1 MSNQDWT
8 SKLQDQLAGYQESVS
23 HDLWA
28 GIEQSLAQKN
38 IESVSTNPQTIVS
51 ENSES
56 IDLHVGSE
64 VQKNARVLHDS
75 SEAKK
80 NARIVYFKR
89 WSAAAAA
96 VALLGIG
103 GSYVYLHQ
111 EDVEKGN
118 LQLAS
123 LSSPAVSAD
132 LQLAAS
138 QPAPSPV
145 VSADLQSAA
154 SQPAPSHVVSAD
166 LQSAASQPAPSH
178 VVSADLQ
185 SAASHPAPSHAV
197 SVDLQS
203 AASQP
208 APSLVVS
215 ADLRLAAS
223 QPAPSLVVSA
233 DLQSAASQKKKG
245 NVLEKESENEISL
258 LAENPEPAEPV
269 SEDKATDK
277 SSDYKA
283 LTRSTD
289 HHAAAYASQSYHFEK
304 NEEVSGWSMQL
315 YAENLTPSLG
325 GVNSDASGG
334 YNDFSYGTMAEPMP
348 GVIPDPTAGG
358 IYGEEYL
365 LASYKAIQRKQ
376 QVNAKHHAP
385 VSVGLQVA
393 FGIAPRLSLST
404 GLVYTRTSSDFY
416 PYAPSSNYNVHQVL
430 HYVGLPVGLNYEFW
444 QSGGFHAYVMAGAE
458 ADYNV
463 KNDTE
468 EEGVKKENAKRDRVQ
483 FSGKASLGAQ
493 YDITPKVGLY
503 IEPGA
508 KYYFDNGSHVENT
521 FKDKKLNFNL
531 QFGLRF
537 NL

>member
-51 ENSES
+51 ESSES
-56 IDLHVGSE
+56 TDLHVG
-64 VQKNARVLHDS
+64 

-118 LQLAS
+118 LQLA
-123 LSSPAVSAD
+123 
-132 LQLAAS
+132 
-138 QPAPSPV
+138 
-145 VSADLQSAA
+145 A

-166 LQSAASQPAPSH
+166 LQSAASQSAASH
-178 VVSADLQ
+178 VVSA
-185 SAASHPAPSHAV
+185 PSHA
-197 SVDLQS
+197 
-203 AASQP
+203 
-208 APSLVVS
+208 
-215 ADLRLAAS
+215 
-223 QPAPSLVVSA
+223 VSA
-233 DLQSAASQKKKG
+233 DLQSAASQKKTSDD
-245 NVLEKESENEISL
+245 VLKEESENEISL
-258 LAENPEPAEPV
+258 LAE
-269 SEDKATDK
+269 K
-277 SSDYKA
+277 SDHKA
-283 LTRSTD
+283 LTRSAD
-289 HHAAAYASQSYHFEK
+289 NHAAAYASQSYHFEK

-325 GVNSDASGG
+325 GVNSYASGG

-365 LASYKAIQRKQ
+365 LASYKAIQRNQ
-376 QVNAKHHAP
+376 QGNAKHHAP

-430 HYVGLPVGLNYEFW
+430 HYVGIPVGLNYEFW
-444 QSGGFHAYVMAGAE
+444 QTGGFHAYVMAGAE

-468 EEGVKKENAKRDRVQ
+468 EEGVKKEDAKRDRVQ

>member
-28 GIEQSLAQKN
+28 GIEQSLAQNN
-38 IESVSTNPQTIVS
+38 IESGSSNPQTIA
-51 ENSES
+51 SES
-56 IDLHVGSE
+56 SESTDLHVGSE
-64 VQKNARVLHDS
+64 AKKDARVLHDS
-75 SEAKK
+75 SKVQK

-118 LQLAS
+118 LQLA
-123 LSSPAVSAD
+123 
-132 LQLAAS
+132 AS
-138 QPAPSPV
+138 QS
-145 VSADLQSAA
+145 
-154 SQPAPSHVVSAD
+154 
-166 LQSAASQPAPSH
+166 
-178 VVSADLQ
+178 
-185 SAASHPAPSHAV
+185 
-197 SVDLQS
+197 
-203 AASQP
+203 

-215 ADLRLAAS
+215 ADLQSAAS

-233 DLQSAASQKKKG
+233 DLQSAASQKKMG

-269 SEDKATDK
+269 SEDKATV
-277 SSDYKA
+277 SSTDHKA

-376 QVNAKHHAP
+376 QGNAKHHAP

-416 PYAPSSNYNVHQVL
+416 PYASSSSYNVHQVL
-430 HYVGLPVGLNYEFW
+430 HYVGIPVGLNYEFW

>member
-28 GIEQSLAQKN
+28 GIEQSLAQNN
-38 IESVSTNPQTIVS
+38 IESGSSNPQTIA
-51 ENSES
+51 SES
-56 IDLHVGSE
+56 SESTDLHVGSE
-64 VQKNARVLHDS
+64 AKKDARVLHDS
-75 SEAKK
+75 SKVQK

-132 LQLAAS
+132 LQSAAS
-138 QPAPSPV
+138 QSAPSHA

-154 SQPAPSHVVSAD
+154 SSVAVRQSAPSHVVSSD
-166 LQSAASQPAPSH
+166 LQSAASQSKMGNT
-178 VVSADLQ
+178 
-185 SAASHPAPSHAV
+185 
-197 SVDLQS
+197 
-203 AASQP
+203 
-208 APSLVVS
+208 LV
-215 ADLRLAAS
+215 
-223 QPAPSLVVSA
+223 
-233 DLQSAASQKKKG
+233 
-245 NVLEKESENEISL
+245 EESENEISL
-258 LAENPEPAEPV
+258 LAENSDPAEPV
-269 SEDKATDK
+269 SEDKATV
-277 SSDYKA
+277 SSTDYKA
-283 LTRSTD
+283 LTRSAD

-325 GVNSDASGG
+325 GVNSDASGD

-365 LASYKAIQRKQ
+365 LASYKAIQRNQ
-376 QVNAKHHAP
+376 QGNAKHHAP

-416 PYAPSSNYNVHQVL
+416 PYASSSSYNVHQVL
-430 HYVGLPVGLNYEFW
+430 HYVGIPVGLNYEFW

>member
-28 GIEQSLAQKN
+28 GIEQSLAQN
-38 IESVSTNPQTIVS
+38 DIESVSSNPQAIVS
-51 ENSES
+51 ESSES
-56 IDLHVGSE
+56 TDFHVGSE
-64 VQKNARVLHDS
+64 
-75 SEAKK
+75 AKK
-80 NARIVYFKR
+80 KARIVYFKR

-103 GSYVYLHQ
+103 GSYVYQHQ
-111 EDVEKGN
+111 EEVEKGN

-123 LSSPAVSAD
+123 LSSRVVSSDLPSAAPHTVSSDLPSAPSHAVSSD
-132 LQLAAS
+132 LPSAAS
-138 QPAPSPV
+138 HVVSSDLPSAASHS

-154 SQPAPSHVVSAD
+154 PHAVSSDLQSAPSHSVSAD
-166 LQSAASQPAPSH
+166 LQSAAP
-178 VVSADLQ
+178 
-185 SAASHPAPSHAV
+185 
-197 SVDLQS
+197 
-203 AASQP
+203 
-208 APSLVVS
+208 
-215 ADLRLAAS
+215 
-223 QPAPSLVVSA
+223 
-233 DLQSAASQKKKG
+233 QKKKG
-245 NVLEKESENEISL
+245 NVLEKESENKISL
-258 LAENPEPAEPV
+258 LADN
-269 SEDKATDK
+269 
-277 SSDYKA
+277 
-283 LTRSTD
+283 
-289 HHAAAYASQSYHFEK
+289 HAAAYASQSYHFDK
-304 NEEVSGWSMQL
+304 NEEASGWSMQL
-315 YAENLTPSLG
+315 YAENLTSSLG
-325 GVNSDASGG
+325 GDNSDASGS
-334 YNDFSYGTMAEPMP
+334 YRDYSYGTMAEPMP

-365 LASYKAIQRKQ
+365 LASCKAIQRNQ

-393 FGIAPRLSLST
+393 FGIAPRLTLST

-416 PYAPSSNYNVHQVL
+416 PYAPGSSYNVHQVL
-430 HYVGLPVGLNYEFW
+430 HYVGIPVGLNYEFW

-483 FSGKASLGAQ
+483 LSGKASLGAQ

>member
-38 IESVSTNPQTIVS
+38 IESVSTNPQTIA
-51 ENSES
+51 SES
-56 IDLHVGSE
+56 SESADLHVGSE
-64 VQKNARVLHDS
+64 AKKDARVLHDS

-132 LQLAAS
+132 LQSAASQPTPSHVVSADLQSAAS

-154 SQPAPSHVVSAD
+154 SQPAPSHAVSAD
-166 LQSAASQPAPSH
+166 LQSAASQSASSP

-185 SAASHPAPSHAV
+185 STV
-197 SVDLQS
+197 
-203 AASQP
+203 
-208 APSLVVS
+208 
-215 ADLRLAAS
+215 S

-233 DLQSAASQKKKG
+233 DLQSAASQPAPSPVVSADLQSAASQKKTSDD
-245 NVLEKESENEISL
+245 VLKEKSENEISL
-258 LAENPEPAEPV
+258 LAE
-269 SEDKATDK
+269 K
-277 SSDYKA
+277 SDYKA

-416 PYAPSSNYNVHQVL
+416 PYASSSSYNVHQVL
-430 HYVGLPVGLNYEFW
+430 HYVGIPVGLNYEFW

>member
-8 SKLQDQLAGYQESVS
+8 SKLQEQLADYQESVS

-38 IESVSTNPQTIVS
+38 IESVSSNPQTIA
-51 ENSES
+51 SES
-56 IDLHVGSE
+56 SESADLHVGSE
-64 VQKNARVLHDS
+64 AKKNARVLHDS

-123 LSSPAVSAD
+123 HAVSPSHAVSA
-132 LQLAAS
+132 
-138 QPAPSPV
+138 
-145 VSADLQSAA
+145 
-154 SQPAPSHVVSAD
+154 SHVVSAD
-166 LQSAASQPAPSH
+166 LQSAASQSKMGNT
-178 VVSADLQ
+178 
-185 SAASHPAPSHAV
+185 
-197 SVDLQS
+197 
-203 AASQP
+203 
-208 APSLVVS
+208 LV
-215 ADLRLAAS
+215 
-223 QPAPSLVVSA
+223 
-233 DLQSAASQKKKG
+233 
-245 NVLEKESENEISL
+245 EESENEISL
-258 LAENPEPAEPV
+258 LAENSDPAEPV
-269 SEDKATDK
+269 SEDKATV
-277 SSDYKA
+277 SSTDHKA

-365 LASYKAIQRKQ
+365 LASYKAIQRNQ
-376 QVNAKHHAP
+376 QGNAKHHAP

-430 HYVGLPVGLNYEFW
+430 HYVGIPVGLNYEFW

-468 EEGVKKENAKRDRVQ
+468 EEGVKKEDAKRDRVQ
-483 FSGKASLGAQ
+483 LSGKASLGAQ

>member
-8 SKLQDQLAGYQESVS
+8 SKLQEQLAGYQESVS

-28 GIEQSLAQKN
+28 GIEQSLAQNN
-38 IESVSTNPQTIVS
+38 IESVSSNPQTIA
-51 ENSES
+51 SES
-56 IDLHVGSE
+56 SESTDLHVGT
-64 VQKNARVLHDS
+64 
-75 SEAKK
+75 EAKR

-118 LQLAS
+118 LQLA
-123 LSSPAVSAD
+123 V
-132 LQLAAS
+132 S
-138 QPAPSPV
+138 QPAPSHV

-154 SQPAPSHVVSAD
+154 SVSAAVSQSAPSHVVSAD

-185 SAASHPAPSHAV
+185 SAASQPVPS
-197 SVDLQS
+197 S
-203 AASQP
+203 
-208 APSLVVS
+208 VVS
-215 ADLRLAAS
+215 AY
-223 QPAPSLVVSA
+223 
-233 DLQSAASQKKKG
+233 LQSAASQKKASD
-245 NVLEKESENEISL
+245 VLKKESENEISL
-258 LAENPEPAEPV
+258 LAE
-269 SEDKATDK
+269 K
-277 SSDYKA
+277 SDHKA

-325 GVNSDASGG
+325 GGNSDASGG

-365 LASYKAIQRKQ
+365 LASYKAIQRSQ
-376 QVNAKHHAP
+376 QGNAKHHAP

-416 PYAPSSNYNVHQVL
+416 PYAPSSSYNVHQVL
-430 HYVGLPVGLNYEFW
+430 HYVGIPVGLNYEFW

>member
-28 GIEQSLAQKN
+28 GIEQSLAQNN
-38 IESVSTNPQTIVS
+38 IDSVSTNPQTIAS
-51 ENSES
+51 ESSES

-64 VQKNARVLHDS
+64 AKKNARILHVG

-111 EDVEKGN
+111 EDVERGN

-132 LQLAAS
+132 LQ
-138 QPAPSPV
+138 
-145 VSADLQSAA
+145 SAA
-154 SQPAPSHVVSAD
+154 SQPAPSHVVLAD
-166 LQSAASQPAPSH
+166 LQSAASQPASSP

-185 SAASHPAPSHAV
+185 S
-197 SVDLQS
+197 
-203 AASQP
+203 
-208 APSLVVS
+208 
-215 ADLRLAAS
+215 AAS

-233 DLQSAASQKKKG
+233 DLQSAASQSAPSHVVSADLQSAASQSKMG
-245 NVLEKESENEISL
+245 NTLVEESENEISL

-269 SEDKATDK
+269 SEDKATV
-277 SSDYKA
+277 SSTDHKA
-283 LTRSTD
+283 LTRSAD
-289 HHAAAYASQSYHFEK
+289 HHAAAYASQSYHFKK

-365 LASYKAIQRKQ
+365 LASYKAIQRNQ
-376 QVNAKHHAP
+376 QGNAKHHAP

-416 PYAPSSNYNVHQVL
+416 PYASSSSYNVHQVL
-430 HYVGLPVGLNYEFW
+430 HYVGIPVGLNYEFW
-444 QSGGFHAYVMAGAE
+444 QSGGFHAYLMAGAE

>member
-28 GIEQSLAQKN
+28 GIEQSLAQNN
-38 IESVSTNPQTIVS
+38 IDSVSSNPQTIA
-51 ENSES
+51 SES
-56 IDLHVGSE
+56 SESTDLHVGSE
-64 VQKNARVLHDS
+64 AKKDARVLHDS
-75 SEAKK
+75 SKVQK

-111 EDVEKGN
+111 EDVERGN
-118 LQLAS
+118 
-123 LSSPAVSAD
+123 

-138 QPAPSPV
+138 QS
-145 VSADLQSAA
+145 
-154 SQPAPSHVVSAD
+154 APSHVVSAD
-166 LQSAASQPAPSH
+166 LQSAASQPAPSP

-185 SAASHPAPSHAV
+185 S
-197 SVDLQS
+197 
-203 AASQP
+203 
-208 APSLVVS
+208 
-215 ADLRLAAS
+215 AAS

-269 SEDKATDK
+269 SEDKATV
-277 SSDYKA
+277 SSTDHKA
-283 LTRSTD
+283 LTRSAD

-365 LASYKAIQRKQ
+365 LASYKAIQRNQ

-416 PYAPSSNYNVHQVL
+416 PYAPSSSYNVHQVL
-430 HYVGLPVGLNYEFW
+430 HYVGIPVGLNYEFW

>member
-38 IESVSTNPQTIVS
+38 IELGSSNLQTIA
-51 ENSES
+51 SES
-56 IDLHVGSE
+56 SESTDLHVGSE
-64 VQKNARVLHDS
+64 AKKNARVLHDS
-75 SEAKK
+75 SKVQK

-96 VALLGIG
+96 VALFGIG

-132 LQLAAS
+132 LQSAAS
-138 QPAPSPV
+138 QPAPSHV
-145 VSADLQSAA
+145 VSVDLQSAA

-166 LQSAASQPAPSH
+166 LQST
-178 VVSADLQ
+178 
-185 SAASHPAPSHAV
+185 
-197 SVDLQS
+197 
-203 AASQP
+203 
-208 APSLVVS
+208 
-215 ADLRLAAS
+215 AS

-233 DLQSAASQKKKG
+233 DLQSAASQPAPSHAVSADLQSAASQKKASD
-245 NVLEKESENEISL
+245 VLKKESENEISL
-258 LAENPEPAEPV
+258 LAE
-269 SEDKATDK
+269 K
-277 SSDYKA
+277 SDHKA

-365 LASYKAIQRKQ
+365 LASYKAIQRNQ
-376 QVNAKHHAP
+376 QGNAKHHAP

-416 PYAPSSNYNVHQVL
+416 PYASSSSYNVHQVL
-430 HYVGLPVGLNYEFW
+430 HYVGIPVGLNYEFW

>member
-8 SKLQDQLAGYQESVS
+8 SKLQEQLADYQESVS

-38 IESVSTNPQTIVS
+38 IESVSSNPQTIVS
-51 ENSES
+51 ESSES
-56 IDLHVGSE
+56 TDLHVG
-64 VQKNARVLHDS
+64 

-103 GSYVYLHQ
+103 GSYVYLHK

-123 LSSPAVSAD
+123 LSSPA
-132 LQLAAS
+132 
-138 QPAPSPV
+138 

-178 VVSADLQ
+178 A
-185 SAASHPAPSHAV
+185 
-197 SVDLQS
+197 
-203 AASQP
+203 
-208 APSLVVS
+208 
-215 ADLRLAAS
+215 
-223 QPAPSLVVSA
+223 VSA
-233 DLQSAASQKKKG
+233 DLQSAASQKKTSDD
-245 NVLEKESENEISL
+245 VLKEESENEISL
-258 LAENPEPAEPV
+258 LAENSDPAEPV
-269 SEDKATDK
+269 SEDKATV
-277 SSDYKA
+277 SSTDHKA

-365 LASYKAIQRKQ
+365 LASYKAIQRNQ
-376 QVNAKHHAP
+376 QGNAKHHAP

-416 PYAPSSNYNVHQVL
+416 PYAPSSSYNVHQVL
-430 HYVGLPVGLNYEFW
+430 HYVGIPVGLNYEFW

>member
-38 IESVSTNPQTIVS
+38 IESVSSNPQTIVS
-51 ENSES
+51 ESSES

-132 LQLAAS
+132 LQSAAS
-138 QPAPSPV
+138 QPAPSHAVSSDLQSAASQSASSLV

-154 SQPAPSHVVSAD
+154 SQPVPSPVVSAD
-166 LQSAASQPAPSH
+166 LQS
-178 VVSADLQ
+178 
-185 SAASHPAPSHAV
+185 
-197 SVDLQS
+197 
-203 AASQP
+203 
-208 APSLVVS
+208 
-215 ADLRLAAS
+215 AAS

-233 DLQSAASQKKKG
+233 DLQSAASQKKTSD
-245 NVLEKESENEISL
+245 VLKEESENEISL
-258 LAENPEPAEPV
+258 LAE
-269 SEDKATDK
+269 K
-277 SSDYKA
+277 SDHKA

-289 HHAAAYASQSYHFEK
+289 HHAASYASQSFHFEK

-365 LASYKAIQRKQ
+365 LASYKAIQRNQ
-376 QVNAKHHAP
+376 QGNAKHHAP

-430 HYVGLPVGLNYEFW
+430 HYVGIPVGLNYEFW

>member
-38 IESVSTNPQTIVS
+38 IESVSSNPQTIA
-51 ENSES
+51 SES
-56 IDLHVGSE
+56 SESTDLHVGSE
-64 VQKNARVLHDS
+64 AKKNARVLHDS
-75 SEAKK
+75 SKVQK

-118 LQLAS
+118 LQLA
-123 LSSPAVSAD
+123 
-132 LQLAAS
+132 AS
-138 QPAPSPV
+138 QSAPSHA

-166 LQSAASQPAPSH
+166 LQSAASQPASSH

-185 SAASHPAPSHAV
+185 S
-197 SVDLQS
+197 
-203 AASQP
+203 
-208 APSLVVS
+208 
-215 ADLRLAAS
+215 AAS

-233 DLQSAASQKKKG
+233 DLQSAASQPAPSHAVSADLQSAASQKKASD
-245 NVLEKESENEISL
+245 VLKKESENEISL
-258 LAENPEPAEPV
+258 LAE
-269 SEDKATDK
+269 K
-277 SSDYKA
+277 SDHKA

-365 LASYKAIQRKQ
+365 LASYKAIQRNQ
-376 QVNAKHHAP
+376 QGNAKHHAP

-430 HYVGLPVGLNYEFW
+430 HYVGIPVGLNYEFW

>member
-38 IESVSTNPQTIVS
+38 IESVSSNPQTIVS
-51 ENSES
+51 ESSES
-56 IDLHVGSE
+56 TDLHVG
-64 VQKNARVLHDS
+64 

-118 LQLAS
+118 LQLA
-123 LSSPAVSAD
+123 
-132 LQLAAS
+132 AS
-138 QPAPSPV
+138 QPAPSHA

-154 SQPAPSHVVSAD
+154 SQPAPSHAVSAD
-166 LQSAASQPAPSH
+166 LQSAASQSASSH

-185 SAASHPAPSHAV
+185 SAAS
-197 SVDLQS
+197 QS
-203 AASQP
+203 AQSH
-208 APSLVVS
+208 
-215 ADLRLAAS
+215 
-223 QPAPSLVVSA
+223 VVSA
-233 DLQSAASQKKKG
+233 DLQSAASQKKTSDD
-245 NVLEKESENEISL
+245 VLKEESENEISL
-258 LAENPEPAEPV
+258 LAE
-269 SEDKATDK
+269 K
-277 SSDYKA
+277 SDHKA

-365 LASYKAIQRKQ
+365 LASYKAIQRNQ
-376 QVNAKHHAP
+376 QGNAKHHAP

-416 PYAPSSNYNVHQVL
+416 PYAPGSSYNVHQVL
-430 HYVGLPVGLNYEFW
+430 HYVGIPVGLNYEFW

>member
-28 GIEQSLAQKN
+28 GIEQSLAQN
-38 IESVSTNPQTIVS
+38 HIESVSSNPQTIVS
-51 ENSES
+51 ESSES

-64 VQKNARVLHDS
+64 AKKNARVLHDS

-132 LQLAAS
+132 LQSAAS
-138 QPAPSPV
+138 QSAASHA

-154 SQPAPSHVVSAD
+154 SQSAPSHVVSADLQLAASQSAPSHVVSAD
-166 LQSAASQPAPSH
+166 LQSAASQ
-178 VVSADLQ
+178 
-185 SAASHPAPSHAV
+185 
-197 SVDLQS
+197 
-203 AASQP
+203 
-208 APSLVVS
+208 
-215 ADLRLAAS
+215 
-223 QPAPSLVVSA
+223 
-233 DLQSAASQKKKG
+233 KKTSDD
-245 NVLEKESENEISL
+245 VLKEESENEISL
-258 LAENPEPAEPV
+258 LAE
-269 SEDKATDK
+269 K
-277 SSDYKA
+277 SDYKA

-365 LASYKAIQRKQ
+365 LASYKAIQRNQ

-430 HYVGLPVGLNYEFW
+430 HYVGIPVGLNYEFW
-444 QSGGFHAYVMAGAE
+444 QTGGFHAYVMAGAE

-468 EEGVKKENAKRDRVQ
+468 EEGVKKENAKRDRVL

>member
-28 GIEQSLAQKN
+28 GIEQSLAQNN
-38 IESVSTNPQTIVS
+38 IESVSSNPQTIA
-51 ENSES
+51 SES
-56 IDLHVGSE
+56 SESADSNVG
-64 VQKNARVLHDS
+64 

-111 EDVEKGN
+111 EDVEKAH

-123 LSSPAVSAD
+123 LSSPVVSAD
-132 LQLAAS
+132 LQSAASQSAPSHVVSADLQSAASQPAPSHIVSADLQSAAS

-154 SQPAPSHVVSAD
+154 SQPAPSHAVSAD
-166 LQSAASQPAPSH
+166 LQSAASQS
-178 VVSADLQ
+178 
-185 SAASHPAPSHAV
+185 
-197 SVDLQS
+197 
-203 AASQP
+203 
-208 APSLVVS
+208 
-215 ADLRLAAS
+215 
-223 QPAPSLVVSA
+223 
-233 DLQSAASQKKKG
+233 KMG

-258 LAENPEPAEPV
+258 LAEDPEPAEPV

-365 LASYKAIQRKQ
+365 LASYKAIQRSQ
-376 QVNAKHHAP
+376 QGNAKHHAP

-430 HYVGLPVGLNYEFW
+430 HYVGIPVGLNYEFW

>member
-38 IESVSTNPQTIVS
+38 IESVSSNSQTIVS
-51 ENSES
+51 ESSES
-56 IDLHVGSE
+56 TDLHVGSE
-64 VQKNARVLHDS
+64 
-75 SEAKK
+75 AKK
-80 NARIVYFKR
+80 NAWIVYFKR

-118 LQLAS
+118 LQLAAS
-123 LSSPAVSAD
+123 QSAPSHAVSAD
-132 LQLAAS
+132 LQS
-138 QPAPSPV
+138 T
-145 VSADLQSAA
+145 A

-166 LQSAASQPAPSH
+166 LQSAASQ
-178 VVSADLQ
+178 
-185 SAASHPAPSHAV
+185 
-197 SVDLQS
+197 
-203 AASQP
+203 
-208 APSLVVS
+208 
-215 ADLRLAAS
+215 
-223 QPAPSLVVSA
+223 
-233 DLQSAASQKKKG
+233 KKTSD
-245 NVLEKESENEISL
+245 VLEKESENEISL
-258 LAENPEPAEPV
+258 LAENSDPAEPV

-365 LASYKAIQRKQ
+365 LASYKAIQRNQ
-376 QVNAKHHAP
+376 QGNAKHHAP

-416 PYAPSSNYNVHQVL
+416 PYASSSNYNVHQVL
-430 HYVGLPVGLNYEFW
+430 HYVGIPVGLNYEFW

-468 EEGVKKENAKRDRVQ
+468 EEGVKKEDAKRDRVQ
-483 FSGKASLGAQ
+483 LSGKASLGAQ

>member
-23 HDLWA
+23 HDLWV
-28 GIEQSLAQKN
+28 GIEQSLAQNN
-38 IESVSTNPQTIVS
+38 IDSVSSNPQTIVS
-51 ENSES
+51 ESSES
-56 IDLHVGSE
+56 TDLHVG
-64 VQKNARVLHDS
+64 

-132 LQLAAS
+132 LQSAASSVAAS
-138 QPAPSPV
+138 QSAPSHV
-145 VSADLQSAA
+145 VSSDLQSAA
-154 SQPAPSHVVSAD
+154 SQSKMGNT
-166 LQSAASQPAPSH
+166 
-178 VVSADLQ
+178 
-185 SAASHPAPSHAV
+185 
-197 SVDLQS
+197 
-203 AASQP
+203 
-208 APSLVVS
+208 LV
-215 ADLRLAAS
+215 
-223 QPAPSLVVSA
+223 
-233 DLQSAASQKKKG
+233 
-245 NVLEKESENEISL
+245 EESENEISL
-258 LAENPEPAEPV
+258 LAENSDPAEPV

-289 HHAAAYASQSYHFEK
+289 NHAAAYASQSYHFEK

-334 YNDFSYGTMAEPMP
+334 YNDFSYGTMAEPLP

-365 LASYKAIQRKQ
+365 LASYKAIQRNQ
-376 QVNAKHHAP
+376 QGNAKHHAP

-416 PYAPSSNYNVHQVL
+416 PYASSSSYNVHQVL
-430 HYVGLPVGLNYEFW
+430 HYVGIPVGLNYEFW

>member
-28 GIEQSLAQKN
+28 GIEQSLAQN
-38 IESVSTNPQTIVS
+38 DIESVSSNPQAIVS
-51 ENSES
+51 ESSES
-56 IDLHVGSE
+56 TDFHVGSE
-64 VQKNARVLHDS
+64 
-75 SEAKK
+75 AKK
-80 NARIVYFKR
+80 KARIVYFKR

-111 EDVEKGN
+111 EEVEKGN

-123 LSSPAVSAD
+123 LSSRSVSAD
-132 LQLAAS
+132 LPSAAS
-138 QPAPSPV
+138 HVVSSDLQPAAPHAVSSDLPSAPSHAV
-145 VSADLQSAA
+145 SSDLPSAASHVVSSDLQSAAPHAVSSDLQSAPSHSVSADLQSAA
-154 SQPAPSHVVSAD
+154 P
-166 LQSAASQPAPSH
+166 
-178 VVSADLQ
+178 
-185 SAASHPAPSHAV
+185 
-197 SVDLQS
+197 
-203 AASQP
+203 
-208 APSLVVS
+208 
-215 ADLRLAAS
+215 
-223 QPAPSLVVSA
+223 
-233 DLQSAASQKKKG
+233 QKKKG
-245 NVLEKESENEISL
+245 NVLEKESENKISL
-258 LAENPEPAEPV
+258 LADN
-269 SEDKATDK
+269 
-277 SSDYKA
+277 
-283 LTRSTD
+283 
-289 HHAAAYASQSYHFEK
+289 HAAAYASQSYHFDK
-304 NEEVSGWSMQL
+304 NEEASGWSMQL
-315 YAENLTPSLG
+315 YAENLTSSLG
-325 GVNSDASGG
+325 GDNSDASGS
-334 YNDFSYGTMAEPMP
+334 YRDYSYGTMAEPMP

-365 LASYKAIQRKQ
+365 LASCKAIQRNQ

-393 FGIAPRLSLST
+393 FGIAPRLTLST

-416 PYAPSSNYNVHQVL
+416 PYAPGSSYNVHQVL
-430 HYVGLPVGLNYEFW
+430 HYVGIPVGLNYEFW

-483 FSGKASLGAQ
+483 LSGKASLGAQ

>member
-8 SKLQDQLAGYQESVS
+8 SKLQEQLADYQEPVS

-28 GIEQSLAQKN
+28 GIEQSLAQNN
-38 IESVSTNPQTIVS
+38 IESVSKNPQKIVS
-51 ENSES
+51 ESSES
-56 IDLHVGSE
+56 ADLHVDSE
-64 VQKNARVLHDS
+64 T
-75 SEAKK
+75 KK
-80 NARIVYFKR
+80 NARIIYFKR

-123 LSSPAVSAD
+123 HAVS
-132 LQLAAS
+132 
-138 QPAPSPV
+138 PSHV
-145 VSADLQSAA
+145 VSADLQSTA
-154 SQPAPSHVVSAD
+154 SSVAVNQGSPSHVVSAD
-166 LQSAASQPAPSH
+166 LQSAASQS
-178 VVSADLQ
+178 
-185 SAASHPAPSHAV
+185 
-197 SVDLQS
+197 
-203 AASQP
+203 
-208 APSLVVS
+208 
-215 ADLRLAAS
+215 
-223 QPAPSLVVSA
+223 
-233 DLQSAASQKKKG
+233 KMG
-245 NVLEKESENEISL
+245 NALEEENENEISL
-258 LAENPEPAEPV
+258 LAENYEPAEPV
-269 SEDKATDK
+269 SEDKATD
-277 SSDYKA
+277 SSTDHKV

-289 HHAAAYASQSYHFEK
+289 NHAAAYASQSYHFEK
-304 NEEVSGWSMQL
+304 DKEIAGWSMQL

-348 GVIPDPTAGG
+348 GVIPDPAVGG

-404 GLVYTRTSSDFY
+404 GMVYTRTSSDFY
-416 PYAPSSNYNVHQVL
+416 PYAPGSSYNVHQVL
-430 HYVGLPVGLNYEFW
+430 HYVGIPVGLNYEFW
-444 QSGGFHAYVMAGAE
+444 QSGGFRAYVMAGAE

-468 EEGVKKENAKRDRVQ
+468 EGGVKKEDAKRDRVQ

>member
-38 IESVSTNPQTIVS
+38 IESVSTNPQTIAS

-56 IDLHVGSE
+56 TDLHVGSE
-64 VQKNARVLHDS
+64 AKKDARVLHDS

-132 LQLAAS
+132 LH
-138 QPAPSPV
+138 
-145 VSADLQSAA
+145 SAA

-166 LQSAASQPAPSH
+166 LQSAASQKK
-178 VVSADLQ
+178 
-185 SAASHPAPSHAV
+185 AS
-197 SVDLQS
+197 D
-203 AASQP
+203 
-208 APSLVVS
+208 
-215 ADLRLAAS
+215 
-223 QPAPSLVVSA
+223 
-233 DLQSAASQKKKG
+233 
-245 NVLEKESENEISL
+245 VLKKESENEISL
-258 LAENPEPAEPV
+258 LAE
-269 SEDKATDK
+269 K
-277 SSDYKA
+277 SDYKA

-334 YNDFSYGTMAEPMP
+334 YNDFSYGTMAEPLP

-365 LASYKAIQRKQ
+365 LASYKAIQRNQ
-376 QVNAKHHAP
+376 QGNAKHHAP

-416 PYAPSSNYNVHQVL
+416 PYASSSSYNVHQVL
-430 HYVGLPVGLNYEFW
+430 HYVGIPVGLNYEFW

>member
-51 ENSES
+51 ESSES
-56 IDLHVGSE
+56 TDLHVGSE
-64 VQKNARVLHDS
+64 AKKDARVLHDS

-111 EDVEKGN
+111 EDVEKAH

-123 LSSPAVSAD
+123 LSSPA
-132 LQLAAS
+132 
-138 QPAPSPV
+138 

-185 SAASHPAPSHAV
+185 SAASQSASSPVV
-197 SVDLQS
+197 SADLQS

-208 APSLVVS
+208 APSH
-215 ADLRLAAS
+215 A
-223 QPAPSLVVSA
+223 VSA
-233 DLQSAASQKKKG
+233 DLQSAASQKKTSDD
-245 NVLEKESENEISL
+245 VLKEESENEISL
-258 LAENPEPAEPV
+258 LAE
-269 SEDKATDK
+269 K
-277 SSDYKA
+277 SVHKA

-325 GVNSDASGG
+325 GVNSDASG
-334 YNDFSYGTMAEPMP
+334 SYRDYSHGMMAEPLP

-365 LASYKAIQRKQ
+365 LASYKAIQRNQ
-376 QVNAKHHAP
+376 QVKAKHHAP

-404 GLVYTRTSSDFY
+404 GMVYTRTSSDFY

-430 HYVGLPVGLNYEFW
+430 HYVGIPVGLNYEFW

>member
-28 GIEQSLAQKN
+28 GIEQSLAQNN
-38 IESVSTNPQTIVS
+38 IESVSSNPQTIA
-51 ENSES
+51 SES
-56 IDLHVGSE
+56 SESTDLHVG
-64 VQKNARVLHDS
+64 

-111 EDVEKGN
+111 EEVEKGN
-118 LQLAS
+118 LQLAAS
-123 LSSPAVSAD
+123 QSAPSHVVSAD
-132 LQLAAS
+132 LQSAAS
-138 QPAPSPV
+138 QSAPSHV

-185 SAASHPAPSHAV
+185 SAASQPAPSH
-197 SVDLQS
+197 
-203 AASQP
+203 
-208 APSLVVS
+208 
-215 ADLRLAAS
+215 
-223 QPAPSLVVSA
+223 VVSA
-233 DLQSAASQKKKG
+233 DLQSAASQKKMSDD
-245 NVLEKESENEISL
+245 VLKEKSENEISL
-258 LAENPEPAEPV
+258 LAE
-269 SEDKATDK
+269 K
-277 SSDYKA
+277 SDHKA

-365 LASYKAIQRKQ
+365 LASYKAIQRNQ
-376 QVNAKHHAP
+376 QGKAKHHAP

-416 PYAPSSNYNVHQVL
+416 PYAPGSSYNVHQVL
-430 HYVGLPVGLNYEFW
+430 HYVGIPVGLNYEFW

-468 EEGVKKENAKRDRVQ
+468 EEGVKKEDAKRDRVQ

>member
-28 GIEQSLAQKN
+28 GIEQSLAQNN
-38 IESVSTNPQTIVS
+38 IESGSSNPQTIA
-51 ENSES
+51 SES
-56 IDLHVGSE
+56 SESTDLHVGTE
-64 VQKNARVLHDS
+64 AKKNARVLHDS
-75 SEAKK
+75 SEVQK

-118 LQLAS
+118 LQLAAS
-123 LSSPAVSAD
+123 QSAPSHVVSAD
-132 LQLAAS
+132 LQSAAS
-138 QPAPSPV
+138 QPAPSHAVSSDLQSAASQPAPSHV

-185 SAASHPAPSHAV
+185 LAASQSAPSHVV

-203 AASQP
+203 AASQ
-208 APSLVVS
+208 
-215 ADLRLAAS
+215 
-223 QPAPSLVVSA
+223 
-233 DLQSAASQKKKG
+233 KKTSDD
-245 NVLEKESENEISL
+245 VLKEESENEISL
-258 LAENPEPAEPV
+258 LAE
-269 SEDKATDK
+269 K
-277 SSDYKA
+277 SDHKA
-283 LTRSTD
+283 LARSTD
-289 HHAAAYASQSYHFEK
+289 NHAAAYASQSYHFEK

-365 LASYKAIQRKQ
+365 LASYKAIQRNQ

-416 PYAPSSNYNVHQVL
+416 PYAPSSSYNVHQVL
-430 HYVGLPVGLNYEFW
+430 HYVGIPVGLNYEFW

>member
-28 GIEQSLAQKN
+28 GIEQSLAQN
-38 IESVSTNPQTIVS
+38 HIESVSSNPQTIAS
-51 ENSES
+51 ESSES

-64 VQKNARVLHDS
+64 VQKNARGLHDS

-132 LQLAAS
+132 LQS
-138 QPAPSPV
+138 
-145 VSADLQSAA
+145 
-154 SQPAPSHVVSAD
+154 
-166 LQSAASQPAPSH
+166 
-178 VVSADLQ
+178 
-185 SAASHPAPSHAV
+185 
-197 SVDLQS
+197 
-203 AASQP
+203 
-208 APSLVVS
+208 
-215 ADLRLAAS
+215 AAS

-233 DLQSAASQKKKG
+233 DLQSAASQPAPFPVVSADLQSAASQKKASD
-245 NVLEKESENEISL
+245 VLKKESENEISL
-258 LAENPEPAEPV
+258 LAEDPEPAEPV

-277 SSDYKA
+277 SSDYKT

-334 YNDFSYGTMAEPMP
+334 YNDFSYGTMAEQMP

-404 GLVYTRTSSDFY
+404 GMVYTRTSSDFY
-416 PYAPSSNYNVHQVL
+416 PYAPGSSYNVHQVL
-430 HYVGLPVGLNYEFW
+430 HYVGIPVGLNYEFW

>member
-8 SKLQDQLAGYQESVS
+8 SKLQEQLAGYQEPVS

-28 GIEQSLAQKN
+28 GIEQSLAQNN
-38 IESVSTNPQTIVS
+38 IESVSSNPQTIA
-51 ENSES
+51 SES
-56 IDLHVGSE
+56 SESTDLHVGT
-64 VQKNARVLHDS
+64 
-75 SEAKK
+75 EAKK

-118 LQLAS
+118 LQLAVS
-123 LSSPAVSAD
+123 QPAPSHVVSAD
-132 LQLAAS
+132 LQSAAS
-138 QPAPSPV
+138 QSAASQSAPSHV

-185 SAASHPAPSHAV
+185 SAASQPVPS
-197 SVDLQS
+197 S
-203 AASQP
+203 
-208 APSLVVS
+208 
-215 ADLRLAAS
+215 
-223 QPAPSLVVSA
+223 VVSA
-233 DLQSAASQKKKG
+233 DLQSAASQKKASD
-245 NVLEKESENEISL
+245 VLKKESENEISL
-258 LAENPEPAEPV
+258 LAE
-269 SEDKATDK
+269 K
-277 SSDYKA
+277 SDHKA

-289 HHAAAYASQSYHFEK
+289 HHAEAYASQSYHFEK

-365 LASYKAIQRKQ
+365 LASYKAIQRSQ
-376 QVNAKHHAP
+376 QGNAKHHAP

-416 PYAPSSNYNVHQVL
+416 PYAPSSSYNVHQVL
-430 HYVGLPVGLNYEFW
+430 HYVGIPVGLNYEFW

>member
-28 GIEQSLAQKN
+28 GIEQSLAQNN
-38 IESVSTNPQTIVS
+38 IESVSSNPQTIVS
-51 ENSES
+51 ESSES
-56 IDLHVGSE
+56 TDLHVGT
-64 VQKNARVLHDS
+64 
-75 SEAKK
+75 EAKK

-123 LSSPAVSAD
+123 LSSPAVS
-132 LQLAAS
+132 S
-138 QPAPSPV
+138 
-145 VSADLQSAA
+145 DLQSAA
-154 SQPAPSHVVSAD
+154 SQPAPSHVVSSD
-166 LQSAASQPAPSH
+166 LQSAASQSAPSH

-185 SAASHPAPSHAV
+185 SAAS
-197 SVDLQS
+197 
-203 AASQP
+203 
-208 APSLVVS
+208 
-215 ADLRLAAS
+215 
-223 QPAPSLVVSA
+223 
-233 DLQSAASQKKKG
+233 QKKMG
-245 NVLEKESENEISL
+245 NVLVEESENEISL
-258 LAENPEPAEPV
+258 LAENSDPAEPV
-269 SEDKATDK
+269 SEDKATD
-277 SSDYKA
+277 SSTDHKT
-283 LTRSTD
+283 LTRSSD
-289 HHAAAYASQSYHFEK
+289 HKVLTRSSDNHAAAYASQSYHFEK

-334 YNDFSYGTMAEPMP
+334 YNDFSHGTMAEPMP

-365 LASYKAIQRKQ
+365 LASYKAIQRNQ
-376 QVNAKHHAP
+376 QGNAKHHAP

-416 PYAPSSNYNVHQVL
+416 PYAPSSSYNVHQVL
-430 HYVGLPVGLNYEFW
+430 HYVGIPVGLNYEFW

-468 EEGVKKENAKRDRVQ
+468 EEGVKKEDAKRDRVQ

>member
-28 GIEQSLAQKN
+28 GIEQSLAQNN
-38 IESVSTNPQTIVS
+38 IESVSSNPQTIA
-51 ENSES
+51 SES
-56 IDLHVGSE
+56 SESTDLHVGT
-64 VQKNARVLHDS
+64 
-75 SEAKK
+75 EAKK

-118 LQLAS
+118 LQLA
-123 LSSPAVSAD
+123 
-132 LQLAAS
+132 AS
-138 QPAPSPV
+138 QSAPSHV
-145 VSADLQSAA
+145 VSSDLQSAA
-154 SQPAPSHVVSAD
+154 SQPASSHVVSAD
-166 LQSAASQPAPSH
+166 LQSAASQKK
-178 VVSADLQ
+178 
-185 SAASHPAPSHAV
+185 AS
-197 SVDLQS
+197 D
-203 AASQP
+203 
-208 APSLVVS
+208 
-215 ADLRLAAS
+215 
-223 QPAPSLVVSA
+223 
-233 DLQSAASQKKKG
+233 
-245 NVLEKESENEISL
+245 VLKKESENEISL

-277 SSDYKA
+277 SSDHKA
-283 LTRSTD
+283 LTRSAD
-289 HHAAAYASQSYHFEK
+289 NHAAAYASQSYHFEK
-304 NEEVSGWSMQL
+304 NEEASGWSMQL

-430 HYVGLPVGLNYEFW
+430 HYVGIPVGLNYEFW